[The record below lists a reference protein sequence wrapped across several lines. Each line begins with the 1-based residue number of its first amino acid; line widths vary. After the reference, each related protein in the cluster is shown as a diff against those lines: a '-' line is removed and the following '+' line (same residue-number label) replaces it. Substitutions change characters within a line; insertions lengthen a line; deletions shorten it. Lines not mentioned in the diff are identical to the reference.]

1 MANRLTEKEITER
14 VDHWRDCDQS
24 SQVACERFG
33 INRRSF
39 DRFLDKYS
47 KAVKESAISK
57 GVFDQTKIKK
67 IAKPKKGQVKRF
79 ILTCAQNNTNIHHQ
93 FFNNLEAYAVHIKA
107 DIKISRFTYNKNA
120 FQKNR
125 KQGDTDTTEET
136 YYDPNIAAYIS
147 DDIERLAPTLVWCG
161 NLQISPTAVQ
171 PMSGLDDYTGSDSS
185 IMPHTRVA
193 MKPVPTPR
201 LFRTKHMYTTGCCT
215 LKNYI
220 MAKSGQKAEFHHTFG
235 ALIVEVL
242 ADGSWFVRQLVGDNE
257 GTFHDL
263 DVEVKEGAVCESDCV
278 EAIQWGDI
286 HLAHIDLNIQRMF
299 WKGAN
304 SVIDLL
310 KPNVQFFHDLI
321 DGHSHNP
328 HEAKNPLRQYQNFI
342 SGNNCVRTEF
352 ENAQWFLDFE
362 AHRDWCKSY
371 VIWSNHD
378 EFMRRWLHESNY
390 KSDHVNSKFI
400 LKNELLARE
409 QADRGESVSYFRNAL
424 DSQKST
430 VLTSDEGNLSIK
442 GVLCDFHGHNGSG
455 GSRGSAM
462 GFSKSGH
469 KTMTGHSHS
478 AWWIAG
484 ATSAGTCSNL
494 YLGYNNGLSSWS
506 HTFTVLYKSGKRCQ
520 VTANAKTGKWRA

>member
-1 MANRLTEKEITER
+1 MTNKLTSGEIADRIEL
-14 VDHWRDCDQS
+14 WRECGYS
-24 SQVACERFG
+24 SQEASKQTG
-33 INRRSF
+33 IGRRAF
-39 DRFLDKYS
+39 DRFLERYVDKD
-47 KAVKESAISK
+47 APISK

-67 IAKPKKGQVKRF
+67 IAKPRKGQVKRY

-147 DDIERLAPTLVWCG
+147 DDIERLAPSLIWCG
-161 NLQISPTAVQ
+161 NLQLSPTAVD
-171 PMSGLDDYTGSDSS
+171 PTSGLHDYTGPDSS
-185 IMPHTRVA
+185 IMPHTRVS
-193 MKPVPTPR
+193 MNPVPTPR
-201 LFRTKHMYTTGCCT
+201 RFRTKHMYTTGCCT

-220 MAKSGQKAEFHHTFG
+220 MAKAGQKAEFHHTFG

-286 HLAHIDLNIQRMF
+286 HLEHIDKDIQSMF
-299 WKGAN
+299 WQSGD

-310 KPNVQFFHDLI
+310 KPKVQLFHDLI

-328 HEAKNPLRQYQNFI
+328 HEAKNPLRQYQNHI
-342 SGNNCVRTEF
+342 AGKNCVRTEF
-352 ENAQWFLDFE
+352 EDAQWFLDKY
-362 AHRDWCKSY
+362 AYRAWCKSY

-378 EFMRRWLHESNY
+378 EFMRRWLHDSNY

-400 LKNELLARE
+400 LKNELTARE

-430 VLTSDEGNLSIK
+430 VLTSDEGNLNIK
-442 GVLCDFHGHNGSG
+442 GVLADFHGHNGSG
-455 GSRGSAM
+455 GSRGSVK

-478 AWWIAG
+478 AWWVAG

-520 VTANAKTGKWRA
+520 VTANSETKKWRA

>member
-1 MANRLTEKEITER
+1 MSNKLTAGEIAVRLEL
-14 VDHWRDCDQS
+14 WRECGYS
-24 SQVACERFG
+24 SQEASKQAGVG
-33 INRRSF
+33 RRSF
-39 DRFLDKYS
+39 DRFLERYADKD
-47 KAVKESAISK
+47 APISK
-57 GVFDQTKIKK
+57 GVFDQTTIKK
-67 IAKPKKGQVKRF
+67 IAKPKKGHVKRY

-93 FFNNLEAYAVHIKA
+93 FFNNLEAYAIHIDA
-107 DIKISRFTYNKNA
+107 EIKVSRFTYNKNA

-136 YYDPNIAAYIS
+136 YYDPNIAGYIS
-147 DDIERLAPTLVWCG
+147 DDIERLAPSLIWCG
-161 NLQISPTAVQ
+161 NLQLSPTAVD
-171 PMSGLDDYTGSDSS
+171 PMSGLNDYTGPDSS
-185 IMPHTRVA
+185 IMPHTRVS
-193 MKPVPTPR
+193 MNPVPTPR
-201 LFRTKHMYTTGCCT
+201 RFRTKHMYTTGCCT

-220 MAKSGQKAEFHHTFG
+220 MAKAGQKAEFHHTFG

-286 HLAHIDLNIQRMF
+286 HLEHIDKDIQSMF
-299 WKGAN
+299 WQSGD

-310 KPNVQFFHDLI
+310 KPKVQLFHDLI

-328 HEAKNPLRQYQNFI
+328 HEAKNPLRQYQNHI
-342 SGNNCVRTEF
+342 AGKNCVRTEF
-352 ENAQWFLDFE
+352 EDAQWFLDKY
-362 AHRDWCKSY
+362 AYRAWCKSY

-378 EFMRRWLHESNY
+378 EFMRRWLHDSNY

-400 LKNELLARE
+400 LKNELTARE

-430 VLTSDEGNLSIK
+430 VLTSDEGNLSVK
-442 GVLCDFHGHNGSG
+442 GVLLDFHGNNGAG
-455 GSRGSAM
+455 GSRGSVK

-520 VTANAKTGKWRA
+520 VTANSETKKWRA